1 MKRQQDDMH
10 SAEANTAAWEATRGA
25 FTGAARWGAVTAVL
39 GVAGYYFSPVYR
51 GLTVQFK
58 IYLQMIGMTF
68 GSMVE
73 ADHRLRVYEAQMRLQ
88 RRIARDRAKWKEFEE
103 GYEEPSPKSG

>member
-1 MKRQQDDMH
+1 
-10 SAEANTAAWEATRGA
+10 
-25 FTGAARWGAVTAVL
+25 
-39 GVAGYYFSPVYR
+39 
-51 GLTVQFK
+51 
-58 IYLQMIGMTF
+58 MIGMTF